1 LLTILNYLHL
11 VPSLT
16 STGRY
21 QMLDIYNPGK
31 THAEFDAYLVELW
44 ADGLRMGH
52 SALFFQQGG
61 FALEDG
67 FRIHDVV

>member
-1 LLTILNYLHL
+1 
-11 VPSLT
+11 
-16 STGRY
+16 
-21 QMLDIYNPGK
+21 MLDIYNPGK